1 MTIASTLS
9 IVTLDEMTQRRMHT
23 VPSMVIR
30 SLQDD
35 MGVPV

>member
-1 MTIASTLS
+1 
-9 IVTLDEMTQRRMHT
+9 MTQRRMHT